1 MSIINTYP
9 GIIVLNVSPTGI
21 YAAKGYRLY
30 RSTDLGKS
38 WQKEGFVKDGIY
50 SLAANS
56 CRLLAR
62 LLRTEITELHLLSD
76 GSRIAIAKKG
86 IFRAQ
91 EGESEYKKVF
101 SIPRGTRPLNL
112 CVAGDGTL
120 YFGEY
125 FSNKERKPVHIY
137 CSKDQ
142 GQSWSVC
149 YSFRAHSIRHVHG
162 VYYDNFEDKVWFS
175 TGDLEGEC
183 QIGYTK
189 DGFETVEIFKEGGQQ
204 YRTVEILFFKDY
216 ILYGTDTEYEKNYI
230 YKIERKS
237 AEEERLQ
244 PIQSSV
250 LSASGNGEY
259 AIIATAV
266 EPSAVN
272 KETSAY
278 LWMSR
283 DALQW
288 VEIGAFEKDDW
299 NPKYFQYGRVKFP
312 VGALQ
317 QNSFFISGH
326 ALKEFDNSSMK
337 LSL

>member
-1 MSIINTYP
+1 MSIINTFF
-9 GIIVLNVSPTGI
+9 GLTFLNISPTQI

-30 RSTDLGKS
+30 KSSDLGKS
-38 WQKEGFVKDGIY
+38 WQKEGFIKDGTY

-62 LLRTEITELHLLSD
+62 LLRAEITELHLLSD
-76 GSRIAIAKKG
+76 GSRIAVAKKG
-86 IFRAQ
+86 IFRAKK
-91 EGESEYKKVF
+91 GESEYKKVF

-137 CSKDQ
+137 HSKDD
-142 GQSWSVC
+142 GQNWSVC
-149 YSFRAHSIRHVHG
+149 YSFRANSIRHVHG
-162 VYYDNFEDKVWFS
+162 IYYDSFENKIWFS

-183 QIGYTK
+183 QIGYTQ
-189 DGFETVEIFKEGGQQ
+189 DGFETVVIFKEGGQR
-204 YRTVEILFFKDY
+204 YRTAEILFFKEY

-230 YKIERKS
+230 YKIGRES
-237 AEEERLQ
+237 AVEEELQ
-244 PIQSSV
+244 EIQSSV
-250 LSASGNGEY
+250 LSAVGNAEY

-266 EPSAVN
+266 EPSEVN

-278 LWMSR
+278 LWMSK
-283 DALQW
+283 DASPW
-288 VEIGAFEKDDW
+288 VEIGAFKKDGW
-299 NPKYFQYGRVKFP
+299 NAKYFQYGRVKFP

-317 QNSFFISGH
+317 QNSLFISGH
-326 ALKEFDNSSMK
+326 ALKAFDNSSIQ